1 MARKNKG
8 PQALDVL
15 VDLVARFPWWV
26 GVLLAIASYV
36 VLREVA
42 NTKPPPINGMGQLSE
57 MVTRSFVT
65 WLAYVGQYLLPFV
78 FVVGAIMSF
87 VHRRRAGQ
95 LHSDALNRSDGI
107 ALMTWRDFEV
117 LVAEHFR
124 RQGFSVTETGGGG
137 PDGGVDVLIRRGSDR
152 YLVQCK
158 HWRAR
163 RVGVEPVRELYG
175 LMAAQRMAG
184 GFVVTSGDFTDEA
197 RRFANGREVELI
209 NGAALQ
215 RNLRAQ
221 APRQSPKAAVLPAPA
236 PAQQAADL
244 HRLGFEVTQPMGFED
259 TTIENTTPSSHAVSG
274 NVCPVC
280 GATMVLRQ
288 ARTGKNAGLS
298 FWGCTQFVKT
308 RCRGTR
314 PAQQ

>member
-1 MARKNKG
+1 MARKKKG

-15 VDLVARFPWWV
+15 VELVARFPWWV

-36 VLREVA
+36 VLHEVA

-57 MVTRSFVT
+57 MVTRSFVAG
-65 WLAYVGQYLLPFV
+65 LAHVGQYLLPFV
-78 FVVGAIMSF
+78 FLLGAVMS
-87 VHRRRAGQ
+87 VLQRRRAGQ

-107 ALMTWRDFEV
+107 AQMNWREFEV

-124 RQGFSVTETGGGG
+124 RQGFSVNETGGGG

-209 NGAALQ
+209 NGRALQ

-221 APRQSPKAAVLPAPA
+221 APRQSPGAAVLPAPA
-236 PAQQAADL
+236 SVPEAA
-244 HRLGFEVTQPMGFED
+244 HPPSQSFAATQPMGLEAA
-259 TTIENTTPSSHAVSG
+259 TSPPPAASG
-274 NVCPVC
+274 NACPVC
-280 GATMVLRQ
+280 GAAMVLRQ
-288 ARTGKNAGLS
+288 ARTGSHAGQS
-298 FWGCTQFVKT
+298 FWGCTEFART

-314 PAQQ
+314 PVQQ